1 MQYVP
6 RHWPAEKAKGEE
18 GVIILFYVAHKYQGN
33 AKNLERAK
41 KITHDL
47 QVSDKEN
54 SYLCPLLALSHLKY
68 GELGFDEELDICIDM
83 LQMCDCLIVASGISQ
98 GVQREIDFA
107 NLIGLEVRYLGKN

>member
-1 MQYVP
+1 MP
-6 RHWPAEKAKGEE
+6 RFRSCQEAKAKE
-18 GVIILFYVAHKYQGN
+18 GVTILFYVAHKYQGN

-54 SYLCPLLALSHLKY
+54 AYLCPLLALSHLKY

>member
-1 MQYVP
+1 MI
-6 RHWPAEKAKGEE
+6 K
-18 GVIILFYVAHKYQGN
+18 IICYVAHRFSGEKSNYD
-33 AKNLERAK
+33 RAK

-54 SYLCPLLALSHLKY
+54 AYLCPLLALSHLKY

-83 LQMCDCLIVASGISQ
+83 LQVCDCLIVASEISH

-107 NLIGLEVRYLGKN
+107 NLVGMEVRYLGKT